1 MSDYFLEYLIREN
14 YDDSFQEILEEI
26 ITDFKWNGGNR
37 ASLNINSPLYQSEI
51 DLRKIDVT
59 KTSAEIISELYYSD
73 SPILFL
79 IIFYER
85 IINQGGLE
93 EIFTYNSD
101 FEDPEFEYDPEV
113 HEHIYMTDV
122 KVFMVRTKNQIY
134 IFGDSSNEYYEFEE
148 IIISSDGTNLN
159 SDMATKTFDRLGIN
173 SDRNFS
179 SLLNIIEAKF
189 K

>member
-14 YDDSFQEILEEI
+14 SNDSFQEILEEI
-26 ITDFKWNGGNR
+26 ITDFKWNSGNR
-37 ASLNINSPLYQSEI
+37 ANIPINSPLNQSEV

-59 KTSAEIISELYYSD
+59 KSSNEIISELYCTD

-79 IIFYER
+79 ILFYQR
-85 IINQGGLE
+85 IINQGELE
-93 EIFTYNSD
+93 EIYTYNSD
-101 FEDPEFEYDPEV
+101 FENHEFVYDPEV

-134 IFGDSSNEYYEFEE
+134 IFGDSCDQYYEFEE

-159 SDMATKTFDRLGIN
+159 SDIATKTFDRLGIN
-173 SDRNFS
+173 SKRNFS